1 MRALIVLALLV
12 SVAYADDAFRAY
24 RGQIVFSPD
33 TPPSSSPE
41 LVKHLAANA
50 TKDHHYE
57 LIKGPPWDVNLVGV
71 LSKDSTTSTLVF
83 LDGDKPLQ
91 SIEVT
96 PHHGIVIAHTSA
108 TTAAGFE
115 TSKTY
120 TVRLIAGKAVLAS
133 AELTLRP

>member
-1 MRALIVLALLV
+1 MRVLLVLALLV
-12 SVAYADDAFRAY
+12 IPAYADDAFHAY

-33 TPPSSSPE
+33 TPPTGSPE
-41 LVKHLAANA
+41 LLKHLAANA

-71 LSKDSTTSTLVF
+71 LSKDAASATLVF

-91 SIEVT
+91 SIDVT

-108 TTAAGFE
+108 TIAAGFE

-120 TVRLIAGKAVLAS
+120 VVRLIAGKAVLAS

>member
-1 MRALIVLALLV
+1 MGGRI
-12 SVAYADDAFRAY
+12 
-24 RGQIVFSPD
+24 Q
-33 TPPSSSPE
+33 
-41 LVKHLAANA
+41 LAANA

-71 LSKDSTTSTLVF
+71 LAKDAPTATLEF
-83 LDGDKPLQ
+83 ADGDKPLQ

-120 TVRLIAGKAVLAS
+120 RVRLIAGKAVLAS